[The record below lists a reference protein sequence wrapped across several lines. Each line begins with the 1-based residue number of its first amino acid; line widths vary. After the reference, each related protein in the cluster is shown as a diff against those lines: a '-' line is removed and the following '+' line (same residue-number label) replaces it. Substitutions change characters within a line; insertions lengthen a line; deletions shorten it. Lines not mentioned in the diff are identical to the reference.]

1 MNNTLNHTSL
11 QPLLF
16 DFRDFSFSNKIPLSA
31 KEAEFAS
38 CWNSIAGMLP
48 SSLFETNR
56 IGRRGYRDA
65 DILAVRVAMLFFR
78 QNNIRQTLS
87 FLETSMGVRMTVGM
101 KDVPSESVV
110 SRRSKVLASTLDVD
124 AMFEEITSAFYCG
137 RSICHLSIDSTP
149 IDAREKPVRKEKA
162 GPKKRGR
169 KRKGSSEEAENL
181 AKIAEEARID
191 EEAKTGDLK
200 EFLSTLEDRCSI
212 TGKKNSKGY
221 MQWRRGYKVHLAV
234 DDLGIPD
241 ANFVSGACVHDS
253 KVAVP
258 LMRMARRK
266 VRFLYALMDGGYSS
280 RDIRDFTYDHMDAVP
295 VIDFKADRNGVKEE
309 MDPAKK
315 ERYKARTTVERTNSE
330 LKDSF
335 LAPKLFSRGR
345 NSIMDLKLAV
355 LMLTMKKIRKA
366 AKMIQ
371 ERKAV

>member
-16 DFRDFSFSNKIPLSA
+16 DFRDFSISNKIPLSA

-169 KRKGSSEEAENL
+169 KRKGSSEEA
-181 AKIAEEARID
+181 
-191 EEAKTGDLK
+191 
-200 EFLSTLEDRCSI
+200 
-212 TGKKNSKGY
+212 
-221 MQWRRGYKVHLAV
+221 
-234 DDLGIPD
+234 
-241 ANFVSGACVHDS
+241 
-253 KVAVP
+253 
-258 LMRMARRK
+258 
-266 VRFLYALMDGGYSS
+266 
-280 RDIRDFTYDHMDAVP
+280 
-295 VIDFKADRNGVKEE
+295 
-309 MDPAKK
+309 
-315 ERYKARTTVERTNSE
+315 
-330 LKDSF
+330 
-335 LAPKLFSRGR
+335 
-345 NSIMDLKLAV
+345 
-355 LMLTMKKIRKA
+355 
-366 AKMIQ
+366 
-371 ERKAV
+371 